1 MPSEGSGP
9 IRPSMT
15 RHDRPLRAVSRHSYG
30 TETLGSRLTPRLFGP
45 TIGQKPGG
53 VGSEHF
59 PEDGKRLPEKLCES
73 AGKPETRRTTIRTFT
88 PIRVKKRAAR
98 PNTGRV
104 GKSTTLDKGHP
115 PALASFYPGAD
126 DRHLIVPT
134 GILRRRDLAEGLR
147 FMEFTS
153 SRRRFGQ
160 AVPR

>member
-73 AGKPETRRTTIRTFT
+73 AGKPETRRMTIRTFT

-98 PNTGRV
+98 PNSGRV
-104 GKSTTLDKGHP
+104 GKSTTLDKGPP
-115 PALASFYPGAD
+115 PALASFYPGETG
-126 DRHLIVPT
+126 LQEITPT
-134 GILRRRDLAEGLR
+134 VNSHQRSLAEVMR
-147 FMEFTS
+147 FMEITS
-153 SRRRFGQ
+153 ARRRSGQ
-160 AVPR
+160 AVP